1 MVFSR
6 QARARLLRRRARWMG
21 TRRIAPLPQRTS
33 ALRGMVA
40 NRQNVSSTS
49 WAGGRWA
56 PRYRTMGS
64 ATTRA
69 RCSAWACSRLAPPA
83 SARTCVSLGTP
94 RVGIHR
100 AGTASVTGSCFSRTL
115 MAQPAQEHPGQA
127 RATRVCSSPGQRHAQ
142 RHGRALA
149 VPPPGDRSSTPQDLS
164 AGTPPTLPSASPLT
178 TTRKPPPYAACV
190 TSVPVCR
197 VCSRLHHEG

>member
-69 RCSAWACSRLAPPA
+69 RCSAWGCSRLAPPA

-115 MAQPAQEHPGQA
+115 MGPACA
-127 RATRVCSSPGQRHAQ
+127 RASRPSPCYATMFEPWPTPRSAPRTGPGCSTT
-142 RHGRALA
+142 
-149 VPPPGDRSSTPQDLS
+149 RSSTSGSQE
-164 AGTPPTLPSASPLT
+164 ASS
-178 TTRKPPPYAACV
+178 C
-190 TSVPVCR
+190 
-197 VCSRLHHEG
+197 